1 MIEPAQRIVIK
12 ILRPRRR
19 RQLVVAVIAI
29 DRRSRRS
36 EIAAPVIAKRRG
48 PRRRQLV
55 EAVGGIAAEVYITPT
70 SSVSTIAILTQPYL
84 RKI

>member
-12 ILRPRRR
+12 ILRPR
-19 RQLVVAVIAI
+19 
-29 DRRSRRS
+29 
-36 EIAAPVIAKRRG
+36 
-48 PRRRQLV
+48 RRRQLV